1 MLISALSIA
10 GAWRV
15 DTTVHGDDRGE
26 FVEWFKAPALSEATG
41 YSFDLAQANLSR
53 SAKGTVRGIHFAD
66 IPPGQAKY
74 VTCVRGAIID
84 YVIDIRVGSPTFG
97 TWDSLEVSSSTRNA
111 VFLEEGLGH
120 AFCALEDDTTVAY
133 LVSDIFRPDREH
145 GINPLDSSLGMTFPF
160 PTSELSLSLK
170 DTQAPTLLEA
180 EAAGLLP
187 IWSNKEDR

>member
-1 MLISALSIA
+1 VLISALSIP

-15 DTTVHGDDRGE
+15 DTMVHGDERGE
-26 FVEWFKAPALSEATG
+26 FVEWFKGSALAEATG

-66 IPPGQAKY
+66 VPPGQAKY

-84 YVIDIRVGSPTFG
+84 YIVDIRVGSPTYG
-97 TWDSLEVSSSTRNA
+97 QWDSVEVTASSRNA

-133 LVSDIFRPDREH
+133 LVSDIYRPDKEH
-145 GINPLDSSLGMTFPF
+145 GINPLDVSLGISFPF
-160 PTSELSLSLK
+160 PPNELSLSSK
-170 DTQAPTLLEA
+170 DTQAPSLAEA

-187 IWSNKEDR
+187 LWSNKEDR